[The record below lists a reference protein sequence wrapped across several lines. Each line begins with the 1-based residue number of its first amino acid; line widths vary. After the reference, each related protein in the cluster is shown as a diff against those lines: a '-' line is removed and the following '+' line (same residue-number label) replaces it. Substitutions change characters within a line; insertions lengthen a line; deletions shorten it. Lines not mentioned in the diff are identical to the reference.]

1 MAKWDPLNEAQ
12 LALCPH
18 GRPNCRLCQFP
29 ADIQQ
34 ELQNKKFK
42 EKFTYAQMRELLRTT
57 YHLKID
63 FTELNN
69 HFNKH
74 VLGQHVLEQI
84 LERKGQIKYPEVT
97 KALVPISTEI
107 KVITSKELE
116 KAYATLVKMSEGF
129 VKDVK
134 KLQEK
139 ISLTIETRAENKELD
154 DEFNRVSAL
163 DLMEKLG
170 KLNKESRE
178 FVKEVSAL
186 RAPKV
191 MVAQFLESF
200 IDDVLREMS
209 ELISNLCGA
218 LQFDI
223 TNELTELKHP
233 NILSAETF
241 ANIFKKTALD
251 FRDRMINL
259 KRQQLS
265 DAMVALQ
272 DLEKII

>member
-1 MAKWDPLNEAQ
+1 
-12 LALCPH
+12 
-18 GRPNCRLCQFP
+18 
-29 ADIQQ
+29 
-34 ELQNKKFK
+34 
-42 EKFTYAQMRELLRTT
+42 
-57 YHLKID
+57 
-63 FTELNN
+63 
-69 HFNKH
+69 
-74 VLGQHVLEQI
+74 
-84 LERKGQIKYPEVT
+84 
-97 KALVPISTEI
+97 
-107 KVITSKELE
+107 
-116 KAYATLVKMSEGF
+116 
-129 VKDVK
+129 
-134 KLQEK
+134 
-139 ISLTIETRAENKELD
+139 
-154 DEFNRVSAL
+154 
-163 DLMEKLG
+163 
-170 KLNKESRE
+170 LNKESRD

-265 DAMVALQ
+265 DAMAALQ